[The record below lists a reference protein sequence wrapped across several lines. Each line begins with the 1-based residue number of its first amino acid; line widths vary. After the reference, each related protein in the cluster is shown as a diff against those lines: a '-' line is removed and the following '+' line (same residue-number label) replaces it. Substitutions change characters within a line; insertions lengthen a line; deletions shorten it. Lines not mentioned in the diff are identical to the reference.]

1 MACDVL
7 ISDVTPQRTS
17 MYLPK
22 DKDRAM
28 TEAMVLLQRARNLGV
43 HIPYGIETWQY
54 TQEGSLVVSEESFI
68 TY

>member
-43 HIPYGIETWQY
+43 RIPYGIETWQY